1 MGSRGIKYKNPVDSF
16 GTSNVSRIAAFDPRI
31 SGTAYKLL
39 SIYDYHTREAE
50 SCWPGRERLA
60 KLLQC
65 SPATVTRANAELEE
79 AGYISRSRRM
89 GSSSLTYLE
98 QINASPDLQE
108 FARHILSG
116 EAAED
121 YDWQNKRSSAQICAD
136 VGSNMSRSTAQKCAV
151 ETSLKET
158 SLKKNLSTSKTSTSF
173 ANESEHKL
181 QILSIPEEFLGMS
194 QKDYMERCQYCT
206 EKIPQKTIVC
216 PGCGSSVRWDN
227 SAEYNKFVKN
237 KDKALKVQERL
248 KKEADRKF
256 GEPADTIL
264 ALARSTWPVSS
275 EIKFGKRG
283 KGALEEANRIN
294 NAAQVYGE
302 DVMIDLVKD
311 FVQEGNKG
319 RGLIAHLLNRI
330 EQGSV
335 DIKGSKE
342 DKSTTVFPEATVIN
356 YEE

>member
-1 MGSRGIKYKNPVDSF
+1 
-16 GTSNVSRIAAFDPRI
+16 
-31 SGTAYKLL
+31 
-39 SIYDYHTREAE
+39 
-50 SCWPGRERLA
+50 
-60 KLLQC
+60 
-65 SPATVTRANAELEE
+65 
-79 AGYISRSRRM
+79 M

-136 VGSNMSRSTAQKCAV
+136 VGSNMSRTTAQKCAV